1 VKVISITETGK
12 RKKAVL
18 ILMDDE
24 QEIRVDAGFVSK
36 HSLVEGM
43 EIGDGVWDAWLAEW
57 QRRKAMDAA
66 LTYLGYRSRSRAEMD
81 TYLKDKGYPPAV
93 TAYVIEK
100 LTGYGYLD
108 DRRYAVDLLNACRS
122 GKPMGRMRIKAKL
135 KERGIGDDLIEETL
149 AAYDEEE
156 ELAQAVA
163 CLKKQLAR
171 RKGKTPEIQKRQSYA
186 ALARRGF
193 NWEIIQRA
201 WGCLDA
207 DTKDGT

>member
-1 VKVISITETGK
+1 MKIVSIAETGK

-18 ILMDDE
+18 ILTEDE
-24 QEIRVDAGFVSK
+24 EEIRVDAGFVSK

-43 EIGDGVWDAWLAEW
+43 ETEDGVWDAWLAEW

-81 TYLKDKGYPPAV
+81 TYLSDKGYPPAV
-93 TAYVIEK
+93 IAYVIEK
-100 LTGYGYLD
+100 VTGYGYLD
-108 DRRYAVDLLNACRS
+108 DRRYAADFLNNCRNVR
-122 GKPMGRMRIKAKL
+122 PMGRMRIKASL
-135 KERGIGDDLIEETL
+135 RERGIGDDLIEETL
-149 AAYDEEE
+149 AAYDDEE

-171 RKGKTPEIQKRQSYA
+171 RKGKRPEIRKRQSYA

-193 NWEIIQRA
+193 PWEIIQRA

-207 DTKDGT
+207 DTEDDT